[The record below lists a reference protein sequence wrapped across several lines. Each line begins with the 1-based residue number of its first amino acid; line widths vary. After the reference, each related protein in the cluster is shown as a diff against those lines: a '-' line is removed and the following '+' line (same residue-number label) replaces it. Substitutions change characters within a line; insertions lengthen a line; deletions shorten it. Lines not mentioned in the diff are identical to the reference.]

1 MAKRV
6 LAFALAIW
14 LAGAASAFADCDHFK
29 WPLTQEKAWFGAA
42 LKPIEAGAEISLTE
56 QAFQLALKPSEA
68 AGYLLPLKK
77 PAAAGTFGGVVKVA
91 AIAKAGT
98 YEVTLSR
105 EAWVDVIQNQARTKS
120 LNVSRQ
126 SDCAS
131 LRKSVRFQ
139 LQSGPAA
146 LQISGV
152 DSASIV
158 FALAA
163 AP

>member
-1 MAKRV
+1 MTKSVILFFTV
-6 LAFALAIW
+6 LWI
-14 LAGAASAFADCDHFK
+14 AGATTALADCDHFK
-29 WPLTQEKAWFGAA
+29 WPLEREKAWFAQA
-42 LKPIEAGAEISLTE
+42 PKPIEAGAEIALAE
-56 QAFQLALKPSEA
+56 QAFQLGLKPSEA

-77 PAAAGTFGGVVKVA
+77 PAAAGTYGGVVKVA

-105 EAWVDVIQNQARTKS
+105 EAWVDVIQNQARAKS

-126 SDCAS
+126 RDCETI
-131 LRKSVRFQ
+131 RKSIKFERKT
-139 LQSGPAA
+139 GPAA

-158 FALAA
+158 VSLAA